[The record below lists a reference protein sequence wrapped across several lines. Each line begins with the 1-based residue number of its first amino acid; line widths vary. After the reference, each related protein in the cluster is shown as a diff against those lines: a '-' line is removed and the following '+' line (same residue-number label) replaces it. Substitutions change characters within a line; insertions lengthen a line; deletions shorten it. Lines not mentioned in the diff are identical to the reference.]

1 MAKRFPK
8 LIGRLKAAHGAW
20 SRPRPRKPALDVS
33 VPRACAPPEL
43 AGQWVAYSGDG
54 RRIIASGTTFTEVFE
69 KVQQAT
75 TEAVSFE
82 KLPSLDR
89 RLF

>member
-8 LIGRLKAAHGAW
+8 LIRRLKAAHGA
-20 SRPRPRKPALDVS
+20 RPRHRKPALDMK
-33 VPRACAPPEL
+33 VPPACAPPEL
-43 AGQWVAYSGDG
+43 EGEWVAYSEDG
-54 RRIIASGTTFTEVFE
+54 RRIIVSGTTFTEVFE
-69 KVQQAT
+69 KVQQGT